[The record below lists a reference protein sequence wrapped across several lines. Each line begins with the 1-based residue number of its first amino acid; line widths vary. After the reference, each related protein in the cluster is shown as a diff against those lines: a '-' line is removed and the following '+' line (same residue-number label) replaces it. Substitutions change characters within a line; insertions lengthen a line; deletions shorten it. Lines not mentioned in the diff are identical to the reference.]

1 MFSPLCTSICE
12 CIKKIQKWNTLFMS
26 LFVLECW
33 VHLCNKNDSGSV
45 EPGYVKYRLKSVK
58 PDFPNHRQHSQTED
72 EVECHSYGPDFSP
85 PYHQKRTGG
94 NDGTL
99 SCRNMPVA
107 GTHLV
112 TCLRRSSPQTWA
124 MHWLT
129 IFWRIFPWPCAKWA
143 EMHCRCRKGPTLTAH
158 IEHEVHKHS
167 HTCSCNNSTDRWLQ
181 TII

>member
-1 MFSPLCTSICE
+1 
-12 CIKKIQKWNTLFMS
+12 MS

-33 VHLCNKNDSGSV
+33 VHLRNSCLFFNKNDSGRV
-45 EPGYVKYRLKSVK
+45 EPGYVKYRLHKP

-72 EVECHSYGPDFSP
+72 EVECHSHGPDFSP
-85 PYHQKRTGG
+85 HYHQKRTGG

-107 GTHLV
+107 ETHLV

-129 IFWRIFPWPCAKWA
+129 IFWIFPWPCAKWV
-143 EMHCRCRKGPTLTAH
+143 EIHCRWRKGPTLTAH
-158 IEHEVHKHS
+158 IDTYITSSMRYTNTHTHAHATTQRTDDCKHYQPFNLKRF
-167 HTCSCNNSTDRWLQ
+167 TY
-181 TII
+181 